1 MSSQE
6 FHTLQRYA
14 MKMLNDPDDRD
25 ELVLLAWQE
34 SIRLGPRS
42 SMPLLVNFMKWRAR
56 ENKRSIVGAHDG
68 GKSLQDV
75 WHHNPISLDP
85 AIGHDK
91 TPLSAFVSSY
101 DRDPFGQ
108 CVVSRFEDDLS
119 DEEQMVAKQI
129 VAGYTD
135 KESAQNLGL
144 DVEVVKKMKS
154 EVRQKAIEHL
164 A

>member
-1 MSSQE
+1 MSTQE

-34 SIRLGPRS
+34 SIRLGPKS
-42 SMPLLVNFMKWRAR
+42 SMPLLVNYMKWRAR

-75 WHHNPISLDP
+75 WHHNPVSLDAAVKP
-85 AIGHDK
+85 GKKSLMDIV
-91 TPLSAFVSSY
+91 TSY
-101 DRDPFGQ
+101 DRDPFGW
-108 CVVSRFEDDLS
+108 CIVSGFEDALS
-119 DEEQMVAKQI
+119 ANQRVVAEQI

-135 KESAQNLGL
+135 KESAHNLGL
-144 DVEVVKKMKS
+144 TVAALKMMKA
-154 EVRQKAIEHL
+154 EVRCKAVEHL
-164 A
+164 V

>member
-1 MSSQE
+1 MSTQD

-14 MKMLNDPDDRD
+14 MKMAKDPDDRD

-34 SIRLGPRS
+34 SNRLGSKS
-42 SMPLLVNFMKWRAR
+42 SMPLLVNYMKLRAR

-75 WHHNPISLDP
+75 WYHNPVSLDSTVGN
-85 AIGHDK
+85 AN
-91 TPLSAFVSSY
+91 TALSAFVSSY

-108 CVVSRFEDDLS
+108 CVVAGFEDDLS
-119 DEEQMVAKQI
+119 ENQQMVAEQI

-135 KESAQNLGL
+135 NESALNLGL
-144 DVEVVKKMKS
+144 SVGTLRKMKA
-154 EVRQKAIEHL
+154 EIRQKAMEHL
-164 A
+164 M

>member
-1 MSSQE
+1 MSTQE

-34 SIRLGPRS
+34 SIRLGPKS
-42 SMPLLVNFMKWRAR
+42 SMPLLVNYMKWRAR

-75 WHHNPISLDP
+75 WHHNPVSLDGQ
-85 AIGHDK
+85 AVRDD
-91 TPLSAFVSSY
+91 TPLKEFVSSY

-108 CVVSRFEDDLS
+108 CVVSGFEDDLTMK
-119 DEEQMVAKQI
+119 EQMVAEQI

-135 KESAQNLGL
+135 KESALHLGL
-144 DVEVVKKMKS
+144 TIAAFGIMKA
-154 EVRQKAIEHL
+154 EVRCKAIEHL
-164 A
+164 V